1 MTVGQGGFPAVS
13 LLFPACYTDPTYPF
27 GRVRTAGP
35 ARAARPWRRA
45 TVVPM
50 TSDYYGQRQGLPRSG
65 PGSLASTGRRL
76 GALAIDWAI
85 SYGLAY
91 LVVGK
96 KLLVDGQFAA
106 LSLLALAYL
115 IGLAINGSTF
125 GMAILGLRV
134 TMEDGSK
141 AGLYAIGMRTVL
153 LFLVIP
159 AVVWDQD
166 GRGLHDRIA
175 HTVIVATR

>member
-1 MTVGQGGFPAVS
+1 MTPTRHPPPPFQGDATRP
-13 LLFPACYTDPTYPF
+13 DP
-27 GRVRTAGP
+27 
-35 ARAARPWRRA
+35 
-45 TVVPM
+45 
-50 TSDYYGQRQGLPRSG
+50 DYYGQRQGLPRTG
-65 PGSLASTGRRL
+65 PGSMASVGRRL
-76 GALAIDWAI
+76 GALTIDWAI

-106 LSLLALAYL
+106 LSLLAVAYL
-115 IGLAINGSTF
+115 IGLAINGATF
-125 GMAILGLRV
+125 GMQILGLRV
-134 TMEDGSK
+134 TADDGSK
-141 AGLYAIGMRTVL
+141 VGLYAIGMRTVL

-175 HTVIVATR
+175 HTMIVATR

>member
-1 MTVGQGGFPAVS
+1 
-13 LLFPACYTDPTYPF
+13 
-27 GRVRTAGP
+27 
-35 ARAARPWRRA
+35 
-45 TVVPM
+45 M
-50 TSDYYGQRQGLPRSG
+50 TSDYYGQRQGLPRTG
-65 PGSLASTGRRL
+65 PGSMATIGRRL
-76 GALAIDWAI
+76 GALMIDWAI

-106 LSLLALAYL
+106 LSLLAVCYL
-115 IGLAINGSTF
+115 VGLAINGATF

-134 TMEDGSK
+134 TSDDGSK

-159 AVVWDQD
+159 AVVWDAD
-166 GRGLHDRIA
+166 GRGLHDRVA
-175 HTVIVATR
+175 HTVILATR